1 MINIKNLDPN
11 KIKIDKTSNKNI
23 LLYYIG
29 YIAITDLSYVTI
41 NRVNPSYFIIYKIR
55 GYIEKSNAI
64 KYIRLVSTDESKD
77 TLKKYKEFR

>member
-29 YIAITDLSYVTI
+29 YIAITDLSYVAI
-41 NRVNPSYFIIYKIR
+41 NRVNPSYFIIYKIH
-55 GYIEKSNAI
+55 GYIEKSNEI

-77 TLKKYKEFR
+77 TLKKYEEFR